1 MRAVRLRVTALA
13 TAVVVATLAITGLA
27 IVVVQRRLLLRD
39 LDDSLDDQAQAIAAA
54 VQRGDLPDVLVLSE
68 GDDDD
73 VARVV
78 AADGT
83 VLATNGGV
91 DDGDARRVARVEVPA
106 SAGVVVV
113 EVSGRTDDIDEATG
127 AVIAALLLAIPTAAA
142 VLALTTWM
150 LVGRTLRPVEAA
162 ARRERQFVAD
172 ASHELRTPL
181 TRMRTE
187 LEVDLA
193 HPDGADPLTTHRR
206 VLDQTIM
213 LQQLVDDMAHLARAD
228 AGAMPTRE
236 EPVDLDD
243 VVLDEAHRTV
253 TRPGVRL
260 DHTAVSAVQVHGD
273 PAQLRRA
280 VQNLLDNAARHA
292 VTSVA
297 VGLAADAGQAV
308 VTVVDDGPG
317 IPADQRHRVF
327 DRFARLDDA
336 RSVEDGGTGLG
347 LAIARE
353 IAERHGGSLVV
364 DPGHE
369 GGTRMVMV
377 LPLTPRSGSTW

>member
-1 MRAVRLRVTALA
+1 
-13 TAVVVATLAITGLA
+13 VVVATLAITGLA

-54 VQRGDLPDVLVLSE
+54 VRRGDLPDVLVLSE

-127 AVIAALLLAIPTAAA
+127 AVIAALLLAIPTAA
-142 VLALTTWM
+142 LALAATTWV
-150 LVGRTLRPVEAA
+150 LVGRTLRPVEEA

-193 HPDGADPLTTHRR
+193 HPDGADPLATHRR
-206 VLDQTIM
+206 VLDQTIG
-213 LQQLVDDMAHLARAD
+213 LQRLVDDMAHLARAD
-228 AGAMPTRE
+228 AGAMPTRGE
-236 EPVDLDD
+236 LVDLDD

-260 DHTAVSAVQVHGD
+260 DNTGVSAVQVHGD

-292 VTSVA
+292 VTTVA
-297 VGLAADAGQAV
+297 LGVADRAGRAV
-308 VTVVDDGPG
+308 VTVTDDGPG
-317 IPADQRHRVF
+317 IPVDQRDRVF

-336 RSVEDGGTGLG
+336 RSVDDGGTGLG

-364 DPGHE
+364 DPDHTP
-369 GGTRMVMV
+369 GTRMVMT
-377 LPLTPRSGSTW
+377 LPLTPRSGSNW

>member
-54 VQRGDLPDVLVLSE
+54 VRRGDLPDVLVLSE

-127 AVIAALLLAIPTAAA
+127 AVIAALLLAIPTAA
-142 VLALTTWM
+142 LALAATTWV
-150 LVGRTLRPVEAA
+150 LVGRTLRPVEEA

-193 HPDGADPLTTHRR
+193 HPDGADPLATHRR
-206 VLDQTIM
+206 VLDQTIG
-213 LQQLVDDMAHLARAD
+213 LQRLVDDMAHLARAD
-228 AGAMPTRE
+228 AGAMPTRGE
-236 EPVDLDD
+236 LVDLDD

-260 DHTAVSAVQVHGD
+260 DNTGVSAVQVHGD

-292 VTSVA
+292 VTTVA
-297 VGLAADAGQAV
+297 LGVADRAGRAV
-308 VTVVDDGPG
+308 VTVTDDGPG
-317 IPADQRHRVF
+317 IPVDQRDRVF

-336 RSVEDGGTGLG
+336 RSVDDGGTGLG

-364 DPGHE
+364 DPDHTP
-369 GGTRMVMV
+369 GTRMVMT
-377 LPLTPRSGSTW
+377 LPLTPRSGSNW